1 MSDNKIKETHMDAK
15 TRILTLHL
23 LNRIDKNPVYTQNLG
38 LVAVGIENRRKLT
51 AAGTAREKNKIPDKT
66 PGSGSGRT
74 HEKIHENS

>member
-1 MSDNKIKETHMDAK
+1 MSGNKIKGTHMNAK
-15 TRILTLHL
+15 TRILTIHL

-51 AAGTAREKNKIPDKT
+51 AAGIARENNKI